1 MSAYRR
7 HSDKTKR
14 MYFLRKD
21 EKLSEKYY
29 ETWKKVSNVIKK
41 EFDSKP
47 VYYEK
52 YLKIKIKPSNEKFN
66 TNFHIKKN
74 TKRSFS
80 M

>member
-1 MSAYRR
+1 MKNCQKNIMR
-7 HSDKTKR
+7 
-14 MYFLRKD
+14 L
-21 EKLSEKYY
+21 E
-29 ETWKKVSNVIKK
+29 K

-52 YLKIKIKPSNEKFN
+52 YLKTKIKPSNEKFN
-66 TNFHIKKN
+66 TNFQIKKN